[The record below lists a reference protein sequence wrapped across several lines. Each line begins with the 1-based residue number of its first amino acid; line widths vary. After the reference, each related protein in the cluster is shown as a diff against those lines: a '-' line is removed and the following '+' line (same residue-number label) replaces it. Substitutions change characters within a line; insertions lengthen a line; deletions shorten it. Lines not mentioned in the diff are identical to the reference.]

1 MMIWS
6 LPISL
11 TFSHVTYPLDLL
23 DSNHTSLF
31 LSLEQSMLILT
42 LESLNRLIHLP
53 TLLLLLHPKHGSS
66 SYSAERPS
74 MIKPISE
81 SYPLNYHYVIFHS
94 TYHCYCWL
102 LTKLFIFCLHPPEWK
117 ITRWETLFQS
127 HSITMIPDIAEHKV
141 GTQQSLNQRN
151 EFKEFK
157 HN

>member
-1 MMIWS
+1 MSSFLDAVHQSSSSQQYTQIQTSLIPFFPLPQTQCNKDSESNDSYCLYPNLIPQLAKPMMIWS

-94 TYHCYCWL
+94 TYHCYC
-102 LTKLFIFCLHPPEWK
+102 
-117 ITRWETLFQS
+117 
-127 HSITMIPDIAEHKV
+127 
-141 GTQQSLNQRN
+141 
-151 EFKEFK
+151 
-157 HN
+157 

>member
-1 MMIWS
+1 MSSPFSMPSTNLPHLNNIPNTNIFDSFFPLPLNSNAIKILNPMTPIVFTQIYS
-6 LPISL
+6 LACKAHDDLVLLISL

-81 SYPLNYHYVIFHS
+81 SYPLNYH
-94 TYHCYCWL
+94 
-102 LTKLFIFCLHPPEWK
+102 
-117 ITRWETLFQS
+117 
-127 HSITMIPDIAEHKV
+127 
-141 GTQQSLNQRN
+141 
-151 EFKEFK
+151 
-157 HN
+157 